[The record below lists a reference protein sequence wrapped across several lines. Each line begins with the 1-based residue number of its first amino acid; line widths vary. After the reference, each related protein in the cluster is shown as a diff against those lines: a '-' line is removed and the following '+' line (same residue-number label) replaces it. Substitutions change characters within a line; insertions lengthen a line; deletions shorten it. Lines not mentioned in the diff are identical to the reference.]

1 MDRILLAAIWPVG
14 IAVIIVAGGL
24 LARRAPQAA
33 PVHGDTGA
41 AYTPPH
47 GRRTRPAG
55 GAMAA
60 VRGALPTA
68 LRFLAIVAVGTV
80 LIYGVMVLLGLV
92 VVHGGPSIDKPIL
105 HWISA
110 HRSHLWKVVMKHAT
124 EVGDTWTVRGA
135 AVTAAVCL
143 AVTWQRLRWLP
154 ALALAT
160 MQVLQRVLTSAIH
173 HTVHRVGPPGFLHG
187 TFPSGGSERSVVFY
201 GLIAYLLWRE
211 FSGSR
216 KAAIWSGTAVA
227 VLAFNEGY
235 SRAYLGMHW
244 FTDVLSGWIYG
255 GLLLALLIVAVRLV
269 AGPRG
274 SRARRRSRGRACRRR
289 GAQRLG
295 RSPAEVSRGTVAIA
309 SEGHDAAVRQPE
321 GQTP

>member
-80 LIYGVMVLLGLV
+80 LIVAGVMVLLGLV

-110 HRSHLWKVVMKHAT
+110 HRSHRWKVVMKHAT

-187 TFPSGGSERSVVFY
+187 TFPSGGSERSVLY

-235 SRAYLGMHW
+235 EP
-244 FTDVLSGWIYG
+244 
-255 GLLLALLIVAVRLV
+255 GLPGHALVHRRPQWLDLRRPA
-269 AGPRG
+269 AGA
-274 SRARRRSRGRACRRR
+274 SHRRRPPGRRSCADPGHAAAPRGRACRRR

-295 RSPAEVSRGTVAIA
+295 RFASR
-309 SEGHDAAVRQPE
+309 SQPGH
-321 GQTP
+321 GGHCI